1 MPLAYAAD
9 PDTGLPP
16 LLMVHGLLV
25 SRRLWEPNKSLA
37 LRFRRI
43 RVDLPAHGDSASPGS
58 AREAHPEYL
67 VRQLDALRQELG
79 IERWHLC
86 GQSFGAGLVLRYAL
100 DLPQH
105 CGALVITNANAA
117 LRNDWPDE
125 LKEANAKRIN
135 ALKTK
140 GAEALRGLPYHPIN
154 ARRFPAE
161 LRAALTRDADGTD
174 PDGLALLLGEGL
186 PRLSVQ
192 HRLQELRVPAMLI
205 NGVKESKFQ
214 PIRNWLSRKYPSIG
228 ITDLEG
234 GHSVNVDCSD
244 AFDSALCNFLGR
256 VPL

>member
-1 MPLAYAAD
+1 MPLACSAD
-9 PDTGLPP
+9 PDMGLPP

-25 SRRLWEPNKSLA
+25 SRRLWEPNKRLA
-37 LRFRRI
+37 LSFRRI
-43 RVDLPAHGDSASPGS
+43 RVDLPAHGDSGSPRS
-58 AREAHPEYL
+58 AAEAQPEYL

-105 CGALVITNANAA
+105 SGALVFTNANAA
-117 LRNDWPDE
+117 LRHDWPDE

-135 ALKTK
+135 ALKANGTD
-140 GAEALRGLPYHPIN
+140 ALRGLPYHPVH

-205 NGVKESKFQ
+205 NGVKETKFQ
-214 PIRNWLSRKYPSIG
+214 PIRNWLSRMHPSIG

-234 GHSVNVDCSD
+234 GHSVNVDCSA
-244 AFDSALCNFLGR
+244 AFDSAVCDFLGK